1 MGSTTARYDGFA
13 EWYDEWASGT
23 ASAWTERVRDCVR
36 LLLGDGSGRLLDL
49 GCGGGMVVP
58 LLQELGWQVEGVD
71 ISADQL
77 RIARGRVEIELVQA
91 DAAELPFEDERFDA
105 VAALMIHTDVDDYA
119 AVLAEATRVLRRRGV
134 LVHVGLHPCF
144 FGHFSEP
151 VEEGRLLR
159 PGYAETGL
167 SFQGWN
173 PEGVRAK
180 VGARHV
186 PLAQLV
192 NGVLDAGLTLERVLE
207 SEGEPPSLLALR
219 ARR

>member
-1 MGSTTARYDGFA
+1 M
-13 EWYDEWASGT
+13 
-23 ASAWTERVRDCVR
+23 
-36 LLLGDGSGRLLDL
+36 
-49 GCGGGMVVP
+49 
-58 LLQELGWQVEGVD
+58 
-71 ISADQL
+71 
-77 RIARGRVEIELVQA
+77 
-91 DAAELPFEDERFDA
+91 
-105 VAALMIHTDVDDYA
+105 
-119 AVLAEATRVLRRRGV
+119 
-134 LVHVGLHPCF
+134 HVGLHPCF

-186 PLAQLV
+186 PPAQLV